1 MKAICWAYTEDGR
14 VCRKPATVLDPQ
26 RGFLVCQ
33 EHASNREQQNN
44 TQTKQPIM
52 STTKTRT
59 PPNGAVADASA
70 PNENRTYRI
79 NPETEGKI
87 NDWIKAHSKNWAYIQ
102 AMPRDRLERTVVL
115 NEVRQLERRQY
126 VDTDVLQKI
135 KNNPELMAAYDVL
148 LKDVP
153 ADRRDEAILNMER
166 EKWMNRRN
174 QSQPQTQTQT
184 RREGVRV

>member
-1 MKAICWAYTEDGR
+1 
-14 VCRKPATVLDPQ
+14 
-26 RGFLVCQ
+26 
-33 EHASNREQQNN
+33 
-44 TQTKQPIM
+44 M

-59 PPNGAVADASA
+59 PPSNGAAAAAEASA
-70 PNENRTYRI
+70 PNETRYRRT

-87 NDWIKAHSKNWAYIQ
+87 NDWIKANPKNWEYIQ

-115 NEVRQLERRQY
+115 NEVRQLDRRQY
-126 VDTDVLQKI
+126 VDTGVLQNI
-135 KNNPELMAAYDVL
+135 KNNPDLKAAYDVL

-153 ADRRDEAILNMER
+153 EEKRDEVILNMER
-166 EKWMNRRN
+166 EKWLNKKN

>member
-14 VCRKPATVLDPQ
+14 VCRKPTTVPDPQ

-33 EHASNREQQNN
+33 EHAPNREQQTNIPSEN
-44 TQTKQPIM
+44 SIM
-52 STTKTRT
+52 SAKTKT
-59 PPNGAVADASA
+59 PSAGAVAEASA
-70 PNENRTYRI
+70 PNENRTYRT
-79 NPETEGKI
+79 NPETEAKI
-87 NDWIKAHSKNWAYIQ
+87 NDWINTHPKNWAYIQ

-115 NEVRQLERRQY
+115 NEIRQLERRQY
-126 VDTDVLQKI
+126 VDTDVLQKV

-153 ADRRDEAILNMER
+153 ADKRDEAILNIER
-166 EKWMNRRN
+166 EKWLDRKT

>member
-1 MKAICWAYTEDGR
+1 
-14 VCRKPATVLDPQ
+14 
-26 RGFLVCQ
+26 
-33 EHASNREQQNN
+33 
-44 TQTKQPIM
+44 M

-59 PPNGAVADASA
+59 PPSNGAAAAEASA
-70 PNENRTYRI
+70 PSETRYRRT

-87 NDWIKAHSKNWAYIQ
+87 NDWIKANSKNWEYIQ

-115 NEVRQLERRQY
+115 NEVRQLDRRQY
-126 VDTDVLQKI
+126 VDTGVLQNI
-135 KNNPELMAAYDVL
+135 KNNPDLKAAYDVL

-153 ADRRDEAILNMER
+153 EDKRDEVILNMER
-166 EKWMNRRN
+166 EKWLNRKT

>member
-1 MKAICWAYTEDGR
+1 
-14 VCRKPATVLDPQ
+14 
-26 RGFLVCQ
+26 
-33 EHASNREQQNN
+33 
-44 TQTKQPIM
+44 M

-59 PPNGAVADASA
+59 PPSNGAAATDAPA
-70 PNENRTYRI
+70 TNENRYRST

-87 NDWIKAHSKNWAYIQ
+87 NDWIKNNSKNWEYIQ

-115 NEVRQLERRQY
+115 NEVRQMERRQY
-126 VDTDVLQKI
+126 VDTGVLQNI
-135 KNNPELMAAYDVL
+135 KNNPDVKAAYDVL

-153 ADRRDEAILNMER
+153 EDKRDEVILNMER
-166 EKWMNRRN
+166 EKWLNKKN